1 MSITSSFDLELIKFS
16 LTVSPYLLLSLF
28 ETVTKVSVGIL
39 SLGMP
44 LILFKLS
51 VLAESLAEDICID
64 WFLMIKNYEL
74 TVWQF
79 LSRDK

>member
-74 TVWQF
+74 TVWPF